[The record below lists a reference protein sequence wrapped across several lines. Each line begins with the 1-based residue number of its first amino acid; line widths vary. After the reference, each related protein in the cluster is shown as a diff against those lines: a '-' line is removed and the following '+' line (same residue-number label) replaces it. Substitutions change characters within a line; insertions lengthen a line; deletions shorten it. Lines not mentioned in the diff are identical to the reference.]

1 MSEVPSF
8 IISGG
13 ETFNGTA
20 LVNTLAIG
28 SRLHTPMGRPVS
40 ELAIV
45 PLGRAAA
52 GTKQAILRD
61 SIIAG
66 VRAYFEVNPPLRR
79 PAPAQTAKKTAIA
92 ADPHAANRA
101 LWKELHLHAL
111 LMTAPPVPV
120 VEGIWVGRW
129 LAKLGG
135 CSACLNDAAKWIS
148 ENPPD
153 ASSAESLFAWSVRL
167 HGWVNQKLNKPQWSV
182 EDAEVYWRTQN
193 V

>member
-1 MSEVPSF
+1 MNEIPSF

-13 ETFNGTA
+13 LTFNGTA
-20 LVNTLAIG
+20 IVNTLAIG

-79 PAPAQTAKKTAIA
+79 PAPAQTAKKPVIA
-92 ADPHAANRA
+92 ADSHSANRA

-135 CSACLNDAAKWIS
+135 CSACLNDAAAWIS
-148 ENPPD
+148 ANPPD
-153 ASSAESLFAWSVRL
+153 VSSSEALFAWSVSL
-167 HGWVNQKLNKPQWSV
+167 HNYVNRKIGK
-182 EDAEVYWRTQN
+182 AEWTLPEAISHYRTAA
-193 V
+193 